1 MTDYEIV
8 FCKGWK
14 DRDKIKNTPITIIIT
29 MAMITSLDNL
39 EKLIYHSI
47 SRVPFIPAS
56 VSGDKGGY
64 SSIPR
69 SKPRLKII

>member
-56 VSGDKGGY
+56 
-64 SSIPR
+64 
-69 SKPRLKII
+69 